1 MWQSTIQTGS
11 SLCSF
16 NSLWSRQFTAPS
28 FIVPR
33 CRDIAAVLRRHSKLN
48 TLLRLSL
55 LTFKS
60 LGREAGLYF
69 CLSLSSKDYKVRG
82 AHIKQQS
89 NPWRALRRALLTP
102 EQHKENTALTVWN
115 CWLIPG
121 SKNQGVRF
129 AGIEWQK
136 KEKQIRISA
145 FGYKKSPN
153 KVVCDKLV
161 ICPGCNPAFT
171 QWLLGW
177 APVNP
182 HDPESRRR
190 GCRKWNEI
198 PK

>member
-1 MWQSTIQTGS
+1 MWLSTIQTGS

-33 CRDIAAVLRRHSKLN
+33 CCDIAAVLRRHSKLN

-89 NPWRALRRALLTP
+89 NPWCALRRATLDTWSAQGKHGIHCVELLTDSRI
-102 EQHKENTALTVWN
+102 KE
-115 CWLIPG
+115 
-121 SKNQGVRF
+121 
-129 AGIEWQK
+129 
-136 KEKQIRISA
+136 
-145 FGYKKSPN
+145 
-153 KVVCDKLV
+153 
-161 ICPGCNPAFT
+161 PGCKIHRDLVAEKGKANTYFCI
-171 QWLLGW
+171 WL
-177 APVNP
+177 
-182 HDPESRRR
+182 
-190 GCRKWNEI
+190 
-198 PK
+198 